1 MSEDKKNHAQLA
13 NQVINNHVL
22 WAMGAGALPVPI
34 IDVAAVTMIQID
46 MLKQLC
52 STYDIPYSE
61 SQGKSMVS
69 AITGSVLAR
78 FAASAV
84 KGIPIIG
91 TALGGVSMI
100 ILSGASTYGIGKVFL
115 NYFEMGK
122 GLDDIDIEESKKQYE
137 EEFKNGKEYAM
148 TVQKEG
154 KKGSQAEVFKKL
166 DKLKK
171 LKDAGILTDE
181 EFNTKK
187 EELLSKVN

>member
-1 MSEDKKNHAQLA
+1 
-13 NQVINNHVL
+13 
-22 WAMGAGALPVPI
+22 
-34 IDVAAVTMIQID
+34 
-46 MLKQLC
+46 
-52 STYDIPYSE
+52 
-61 SQGKSMVS
+61 
-69 AITGSVLAR
+69 VLAR

-91 TALGGVSMI
+91 SAIGGVSMI

-122 GLDDIDIEESKKQYE
+122 GLEDIDVEEGKKKYE
-137 EEFKNGKEYAM
+137 EEFEKGKEYAV
-148 TVQKEG
+148 TLQKDNKSG
-154 KKGSQAEVFKKL
+154 NQAEVFKKL

-171 LKDAGILTDE
+171 LKDAGVLTDD